1 MWQCRFEGE
10 EALNDHR
17 QSLLNVTCRV
27 LNKLHFEQ
35 ELADLLAWILV
46 IEVEGDF
53 EEAERLECSSLE

>member
-1 MWQCRFEGE
+1 MWQCRFESE
-10 EALNDHR
+10 EALDDHR